1 MIMYCACLFA
11 TSTMCP
17 LQRSHL
23 LKQMLNPHGTSQE
36 AHTDLPVGCSD
47 VLDDMIHIMF
57 DLDGSAT

>member
-1 MIMYCACLFA
+1 
-11 TSTMCP
+11 
-17 LQRSHL
+17 
-23 LKQMLNPHGTSQE
+23 MLNPHGTSQE